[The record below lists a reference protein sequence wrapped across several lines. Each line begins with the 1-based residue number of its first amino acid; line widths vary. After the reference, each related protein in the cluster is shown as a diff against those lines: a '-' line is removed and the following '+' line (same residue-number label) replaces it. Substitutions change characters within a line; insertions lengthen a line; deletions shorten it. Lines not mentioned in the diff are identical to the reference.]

1 MARGDRTMPRTYR
14 AIDIPKI
21 GGLEALVLTQ
31 RPLPQPLAHE
41 VLIKVH
47 AAGVNRADVMQRQGT
62 YPMPPWAPSVP
73 GLEVAGVIA
82 KCGADVTRWKPGDR
96 VCALVIGGGYAE
108 YCVAPA
114 VQCLPV
120 PERLSLVEAAGLP
133 EVVFTVWISII
144 EQAQLLSGE
153 TLLVHGGAS
162 GVGSMAIQ
170 VATVFG
176 SPVIATAGSDERCE
190 ACRRL
195 GAELAINYR
204 SSDFEGAVR
213 AYTRGEGVDV
223 ILDMVGAAYVE
234 RNIALLKLAGRLCY
248 VAFPT
253 GHEVSFDLRHVTM
266 RRLKITGVNLRH
278 RPILEKGRLAELIE
292 RRVWPLIE
300 RGRINP
306 VIGVT
311 VPFTQAAEAHRLLE
325 EGRVIGKAIL
335 VVP

>member
-1 MARGDRTMPRTYR
+1 MRETHRV
-14 AIDIPKI
+14 IDIPRI
-21 GGLEALVLTQ
+21 GGPEALVLAE
-31 RPLPQPLAHE
+31 RPMPKPLAHE
-41 VLIKVH
+41 VLIEVH

-62 YPMPPWAPSVP
+62 YPMPSWAPSVP
-73 GLEVAGVIA
+73 GLEVAGVVA
-82 KCGADVTRWKPGDR
+82 ACGDEVTRWKIGDR

-108 YCVAPA
+108 YCVAPS

-144 EQAQLLSGE
+144 EQAQLLPGE

-170 VATVFG
+170 VAVAFG

-190 ACRRL
+190 ACRRF
-195 GAELAINYR
+195 GAELAVNYR
-204 SSDFEGAVR
+204 ARDFENAVR
-213 AYTRGEGVDV
+213 EHTGGDGVDV

-234 RNIALLKLAGRLCY
+234 RNLALMKIGGRLCY

-253 GHEVSFDLRHVTM
+253 GHQASYDLRQVTM

-278 RPILEKGRLAELIE
+278 RPIPEKGRLTELIE
-292 RRVWPLIE
+292 RRIWPLIE
-300 RGRINP
+300 RERIDP
-306 VIGVT
+306 VIGAT
-311 VPFTQAAEAHRLLE
+311 VPLAEAAEAHRLLE
-325 EGRVIGKAIL
+325 AGKVIGKAVL
-335 VVP
+335 TMR